1 MRQDRK
7 SPAVPKLRFRWAVA
21 LAILAAIA
29 AGAARPARAQQ
40 IIPTDRAF
48 LLVATRDMPDPTF
61 AHTVILML
69 PPREIPALVV
79 GLIVNRPTTIPVNVL
94 FPDSAKLTGEREEA
108 YYGGPVDPT
117 DPSVVVRAA
126 SAPASSLPAF
136 GEIYC
141 VFDDD
146 AAARVLKSPSS
157 VKDLRVILGRSQWT
171 LNQLHREVA
180 EGSWFVM
187 PADEKMVFPADG
199 IRLWRELVDR
209 GKLLETS
216 IERRAVPI
224 ALGLP
229 RQPWSSAAR

>member
-7 SPAVPKLRFRWAVA
+7 SPGAPVLRIRWTVA
-21 LAILAAIA
+21 LAIAAA
-29 AGAARPARAQQ
+29 LGAAAPRLARAQQ
-40 IIPTDRAF
+40 NIPTDRAF

-69 PPREIPALVV
+69 PPSEIPFLVV
-79 GLIVNRPTTIPVNVL
+79 GLIVNRPTTIPVEVL
-94 FPDSAKLTGEREEA
+94 FPGSAKMSREREQA
-108 YYGGPVDPT
+108 YFGGPVDPT
-117 DPSVVVRAA
+117 DPSVVVRAS
-126 SAPASSLPAF
+126 SAPAGAMPAF
-136 GEIYC
+136 GDIYA
-141 VFDDD
+141 VFDHD
-146 AAARVLKSPSS
+146 AAARLLKSPSS

-199 IRLWRELVDR
+199 MRLWKELIER

-216 IERRAVPI
+216 IERRTVPI

-229 RQPWSSAAR
+229 PPPWSGAPR